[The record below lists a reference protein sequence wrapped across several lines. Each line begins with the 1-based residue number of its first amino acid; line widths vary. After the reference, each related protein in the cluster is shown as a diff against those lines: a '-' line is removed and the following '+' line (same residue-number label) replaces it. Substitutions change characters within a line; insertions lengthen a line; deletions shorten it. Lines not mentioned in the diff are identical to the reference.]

1 MKIRSHLLLL
11 AAGAMIPLIA
21 FAVLVSVVLLER
33 DRATVQRAAS
43 DRARAMMT
51 AVDAEL
57 RGSVATL
64 EAVGASAALA
74 AGDLRTF
81 HGEASRVLGSQPQW
95 LDITLVSPAGEKLLE
110 VSQPFGLALSVA
122 VDRASIA
129 RAVTTKQPAVG
140 EIDVAA
146 APGGGI
152 PVRVP
157 VVHNGTIAYV
167 VTAFVRPD
175 SFETLIRQQR
185 LPDGWISGIVDSSG
199 RFVARVPTR
208 PAGDLASVDFR
219 AAVLKSPEGWFR
231 GRTVEGR
238 DVFTAH
244 EVSRFSNWSIGLAI
258 PADIVLSGV
267 RSTALMIGIGVLAS
281 IAVALAIVLA
291 SGRRIVRPIVSLAT
305 AARSIGS
312 GDRAIDVVP
321 GEVDEVSDVATA
333 LRDADVAVRERQLLI
348 QRERDAM
355 QAADRAKDEFIAAL
369 SHELRNPL
377 AAMSAASHILRRAE
391 PTAAAATDARGVIER
406 QTRHMSRMIEDLLDV
421 SRIIMGKAKLTLERV
436 DLTQLV
442 AHAVAAWSAA
452 GRFAGRGIAVE
463 LDSAWVTADR
473 TRVEQILS
481 NLLDN
486 AVKFTPP
493 DARITIS
500 VAREGDTGVLTVA
513 DNGPGIA
520 PGLGARVF
528 DLFVQAEQGMG
539 RVRGGIGVG
548 LTLVKRLAEL
558 QRGSVTAASGRDG
571 HGATFTVRLPAADA
585 PTLAAEDEAPAT
597 RDAVPRRIM
606 IVEDNRDARD
616 MLRQVLEMNGHDV
629 VEAADGTS
637 ATALA
642 IDRRPEVA
650 IVDIGLPDMSGY
662 DVARRIRAEL
672 DGAITLVALTGYGQP
687 EDRQRSLA
695 AGFDVHLVKPIALDR
710 LEEAIARATPSPA
723 PASLRAER

>member
-1 MKIRSHLLLL
+1 MNIRSHLLLL
-11 AAGAMIPLIA
+11 AAGAMIPLLA
-21 FAVLVSVVLLER
+21 FAVLVSVMLLER

-43 DRARAMMT
+43 DRARAMMI

-57 RGSVATL
+57 RGSVKTL
-64 EAVGASAALA
+64 EAVAASAALA
-74 AGDLRTF
+74 AGDLQAF
-81 HGEASRVLGSQPQW
+81 HVEATRLLGSQPAW
-95 LDITLVSPAGEKLLE
+95 LDIALLSPTGEKLLE
-110 VSQPFGLALSVA
+110 VSRPFGAAPSPA
-122 VDRASIA
+122 VDRASVA
-129 RAVTTKQPAVG
+129 RAVMTKQAVVG
-140 EIDVAA
+140 DIDVAVA
-146 APGGGI
+146 AGGGI

-157 VVHNGTIAYV
+157 VLHEGSITYV
-167 VTAFVRPD
+167 LTALVRAD
-175 SFETLIRQQR
+175 SFATLIRQQR
-185 LPDGWISGIVDSSG
+185 LPDGWISGIVDSGG
-199 RFVARVPTR
+199 RFVARIPAR
-208 PAGDLASVDFR
+208 PAGDLASADFR
-219 AAVLKSPEGWFR
+219 AAVLRSPEGWYR
-231 GRTVEGR
+231 GRSVEGR

-244 EVSRFSNWSIGLAI
+244 EVSQLSNWSIGLAI

-267 RSTALMIGIGVLAS
+267 RSTALMIGVGVLSS
-281 IAVALAIVLA
+281 IAVALAIVLT
-291 SGRRIVRPIVSLAT
+291 SGRRIVRPIVSLAA

-312 GDRAIDVVP
+312 GDRAIDIVP
-321 GEVDEVSDVATA
+321 GEVDEVTDVATA
-333 LRDADVAVRERQLLI
+333 LRDADVAVRERQSLI

-377 AAMSAASHILRRAE
+377 AAMSAASHILRVAE
-391 PTAAAATDARGVIER
+391 PSAVAATDARGVIER

-442 AHAVAAWSAA
+442 AHAIAAWTAA
-452 GRFAGRGIAVE
+452 GRFGGRSTAVE

-493 DARITIS
+493 DARITVS
-500 VAREGDTGVLTVA
+500 VARDGEAGVLTVA
-513 DNGPGIA
+513 DDGPGIA
-520 PGLGARVF
+520 PALGARVF

-558 QRGSVTAASGRDG
+558 QRGSVTVASAREGQGAA
-571 HGATFTVRLPAADA
+571 FTVRLPAAAA
-585 PTLAAEDEAPAT
+585 PTFAADDEPAET
-597 RDAVPRRIM
+597 RNAAPRRIL

-616 MLRQVLEMNGHDV
+616 MLRQVLEMNGHEV
-629 VEAADGTS
+629 IEAADGAS
-637 ATALA
+637 GMALA
-642 IDRRPEVA
+642 VERRPDVA
-650 IVDIGLPDMSGY
+650 LVDIGLPDISGY
-662 DVARRIRAEL
+662 DVARRIRTEL

-695 AGFDVHLVKPIALDR
+695 AGFDVHLVKPITLER
-710 LEEAIARATPSPA
+710 LEEAIGRARPSPA
-723 PASLRAER
+723 PASLRAQR